1 MENIVE
7 TIPYAQIESLLGM
20 IAMYNK
26 EIKISLSAG
35 YTETSLAV
43 RQSKYLRDRYLRELN
58 TLLLQYDIDLQAL
71 PAHA

>member
-20 IAMYNK
+20 IATYNR
-26 EIKISLSAG
+26 EIKMSLGAG

-58 TLLLQYDIDLQAL
+58 TLLRENDINLQDL
-71 PAHA
+71 PA

>member
-1 MENIVE
+1 ME
-7 TIPYAQIESLLGM
+7 TIPYAQIDNLLGM

-26 EIKISLSAG
+26 EIKMSLGAG

-43 RQSKYLRDRYLRELN
+43 RQSKHLRDRYLRELN

-71 PAHA
+71 PA